1 MDTVMRIYDA
11 NTQQEL
17 YMLSPDEWGRIAAAD
32 VKDQVVEFTAGVYT
46 AGSTTTRHNVCRFDQ
61 DNLQWSGQFIMNS
74 ISLPL
79 WQIIERETGPD
90 PTGPEAFHA
99 IIQHAQIATASMV
112 QSLVNELKKK
122 SLKQEPGQN
131 VEQFSI
137 KITNL
142 GRRLID
148 SFIPMP
154 NLNSL
159 IVKPYLDCDVEAF

>member
-1 MDTVMRIYDA
+1 
-11 NTQQEL
+11 
-17 YMLSPDEWGRIAAAD
+17 MLSLDEWGHIAAAD
-32 VKDQVVEFTAGVYT
+32 VKDQVEEFTTGIYT
-46 AGSTTTRHNVCRFDQ
+46 AGSTTTRNNVCRFDQ

-90 PTGPEAFHA
+90 LTGPEAFHA
-99 IIQHAQIATASMV
+99 IIQHAQIATTSMV
-112 QSLVNELKKK
+112 QSLMNKLKKK

-131 VEQFSI
+131 VEQFLI

-142 GRRLID
+142 GRRL
-148 SFIPMP
+148 SGLFIPVP

-159 IVKPYLDCDVEAF
+159 IVMRLRLERGF